1 MLRHLEINLMRRH
14 PITSARRFLSTQN
27 HLEGLN
33 GPQRQAVEFPPNTS
47 LQILAGPGT
56 GKTRVLTS
64 RVAELILSHKYS
76 PSSICA
82 VTFTRRAAREMRSR
96 LHGYIG
102 AGPTEQLKL
111 GTFHSVCANYLRTYG
126 LMVNIEP
133 KFLIWD
139 DEEWYTIL
147 MLENLISPNPVNSAL
162 LIKYI
167 ARSLHKEFEK
177 NFPAAEMY
185 EMFSTVKERAKTNP
199 TKGIKNIIQ
208 EELKNMMEIES
219 AGSKHGNPLY
229 DLKLIIRLF
238 SAYSQ
243 VLRDCKALD
252 FTDLLIKGLD
262 LFRAVPWAQEV
273 TRLRHVLVDEFQ
285 DTSSL
290 QYLIVK
296 ELFKATEESIS
307 VVGDPDQSIYGWRGA
322 GQFYLTSLNYDILTV
337 DREDNTVFDQMKNDL
352 PQTKEIYLEE
362 NYRSTAA
369 NIAAA
374 INIISQDKT
383 RPAKTLF
390 TSRVP
395 DGPKPVKK
403 GFSIPIE
410 ENTFIVDALN
420 RLLVKS
426 DGLINYGDCAI
437 LFRTNHSAAAFS
449 KKLREA
455 GIPNRQLPE
464 LTLNDRDE
472 VKNLLA
478 FLRLAINDAHTPML
492 IRAMT
497 GPLGAQDGVITDLM
511 HRSIEHNITLFN
523 VLERLQSGLDPDTNP
538 SSRHPATLLIQIL
551 TRLRALMEEGASPV
565 ELLRYV
571 IGAIN
576 YHQYLMKRGLKD
588 FSWRNRSVEET
599 MKYAR
604 NFKSGKG
611 PSILSV
617 IAFLDFMRDLSR
629 VNDLNTGKVTLLT
642 CHSAK
647 GLEWPVVF
655 IPDGIVLL
663 LFLQGVFLTSCQVV
677 DGVYPHM
684 RSDYVDEERRL
695 LYVACTR
702 AKCLLY
708 ITHSEN
714 KLVGSGDEMIE
725 LARYESEFIKDMPS
739 SCYQDKMPS
748 LGKGALD
755 LFGRILGR
763 AEKADD

>member
-1 MLRHLEINLMRRH
+1 MRRRT
-14 PITSARRFLSTQN
+14 ITSARRFLSTQS

-64 RVAELILSHKYS
+64 RVAELILTHQYS

-96 LHGYIG
+96 LNGYIG

-139 DEEWYTIL
+139 DEEC
-147 MLENLISPNPVNSAL
+147 AL

-177 NFPAAEMY
+177 KFPAAEMY
-185 EMFSTVKERAKTNP
+185 EMFSTVKERAKIDP

-208 EELKNMMEIES
+208 EELKNMMEAGS
-219 AGSKHGNPLY
+219 AGSTHGNPLY
-229 DLKLIIRLF
+229 DLKRISRLF

-252 FTDLLIKGLD
+252 FTDLLVKGLD
-262 LFRAVPWAQEV
+262 LFRAAPWAQEV

-307 VVGDPDQSIYGWRGA
+307 VVGDPDQS
-322 GQFYLTSLNYDILTV
+322 N
-337 DREDNTVFDQMKNDL
+337 
-352 PQTKEIYLEE
+352 
-362 NYRSTAA
+362 
-369 NIAAA
+369 
-374 INIISQDKT
+374 
-383 RPAKTLF
+383 
-390 TSRVP
+390 
-395 DGPKPVKK
+395 GPKPVKK

-472 VKNLLA
+472 VKQLIA

-497 GPLGAQDGVITDLM
+497 GPLGAQDAVITDLT
-511 HRSIEHNITLFN
+511 HRSIERNITLFN
-523 VLERLQSGLDPDTNP
+523 ALDRLQDTD
-538 SSRHPATLLIQIL
+538 
-551 TRLRALMEEGASPV
+551 SP
-565 ELLRYV
+565 E
-571 IGAIN
+571 
-576 YHQYLMKRGLKD
+576 
-588 FSWRNRSVEET
+588 S
-599 MKYAR
+599 
-604 NFKSGKG
+604 
-611 PSILSV
+611 
-617 IAFLDFMRDLSR
+617 
-629 VNDLNTGKVTLLT
+629 LNG
-642 CHSAK
+642 
-647 GLEWPVVF
+647 G
-655 IPDGIVLL
+655 
-663 LFLQGVFLTSCQVV
+663 
-677 DGVYPHM
+677 
-684 RSDYVDEERRL
+684 
-695 LYVACTR
+695 
-702 AKCLLY
+702 
-708 ITHSEN
+708 
-714 KLVGSGDEMIE
+714 GS
-725 LARYESEFIKDMPS
+725 
-739 SCYQDKMPS
+739 
-748 LGKGALD
+748 
-755 LFGRILGR
+755 
-763 AEKADD
+763 